1 MSRVKDFRQY
11 HEILIHFDE
20 HSSETRDG
28 LKSALSGSWDRHVF
42 AKSRR
47 AGSAPSRLHLN
58 DRSLTVLGLLVVA
71 AMLVGGSIV
80 LLQARRDA
88 WTTAKEASQ
97 NLRLALDRDI
107 ARNLK
112 VFDLSLQGVIRALAT
127 PGIADASAEVRRLA
141 LFNSA
146 VTAEDLGA
154 LRVLDAEGRI
164 LEDSTSPARTVTI
177 SVLGRRST
185 PESEATG
192 RRPRRQPDGRD
203 MTADSDLTLS
213 LTRRIPMPDGRI
225 VEGRVAA
232 RPFPRP
238 LRKPE
243 PRPSRNHHCVPG
255 RRARSLRPS
264 ASGRHHRS

>member
-58 DRSLTVLGLLVVA
+58 DRSLTGAWICWSSPPCWWA
-71 AMLVGGSIV
+71 AVIV
-80 LLQARRDA
+80 LMQGSPRRLGDGHPRPRD
-88 WTTAKEASQ
+88 

-127 PGIADASAEVRRLA
+127 PGIADASA
-141 LFNSA
+141 
-146 VTAEDLGA
+146 
-154 LRVLDAEGRI
+154 
-164 LEDSTSPARTVTI
+164 
-177 SVLGRRST
+177 
-185 PESEATG
+185 
-192 RRPRRQPDGRD
+192 
-203 MTADSDLTLS
+203 
-213 LTRRIPMPDGRI
+213 
-225 VEGRVAA
+225 
-232 RPFPRP
+232 
-238 LRKPE
+238 
-243 PRPSRNHHCVPG
+243 
-255 RRARSLRPS
+255 
-264 ASGRHHRS
+264 